1 MQIPSARGVMQVKE
15 GTSGVMRVPWP
26 LSAFKAKQSSRCKAR
41 SPSRPKSR
49 SRWGQFGHWS
59 RQHRRLARLLQATAS
74 HTLRARPSQY
84 YGVMRLAVAMQLTR
98 LMATRMGLKPF
109 TISDLSTCS
118 ILVG

>member
-1 MQIPSARGVMQVKE
+1 MGSIWSL
-15 GTSGVMRVPWP
+15 VPAAP
-26 LSAFKAKQSSRCKAR
+26 ALGS
-41 SPSRPKSR
+41 
-49 SRWGQFGHWS
+49 
-59 RQHRRLARLLQATAS
+59 ARLLQATAS